1 MAGKWDQICGRK
13 FRNCPLLKALFF
25 RKKHR
30 LTEIMRPYAGDNR
43 EVDGFARRL
52 GVIGLSGHEVI
63 LPAVLTPM

>member
-1 MAGKWDQICGRK
+1 MAGKWVCSVVLYSEAALYI
-13 FRNCPLLKALFF
+13 KALFF

-52 GVIGLSGHEVI
+52 GVIGLPDHEVI

>member
-1 MAGKWDQICGRK
+1 
-13 FRNCPLLKALFF
+13 
-25 RKKHR
+25 
-30 LTEIMRPYAGDNR
+30 MRPYAGDNR